1 MVKKMK
7 IVNNVMKR
15 NLDVPLEYM
24 PDKYIVKMVL
34 QKKLKCDMITSSKT
48 DNVLFVNWVKE

>member
-1 MVKKMK
+1 MK